1 MADQSET
8 NIKERTGL
16 ANAIVALAHGMHE
29 WKDAGPLEM
38 ECIHCHVKAPKMSGF
53 AARRD
58 CSKF

>member
-38 ECIHCHVKAPKMSGF
+38 ECIHCHV
-53 AARRD
+53 
-58 CSKF
+58 